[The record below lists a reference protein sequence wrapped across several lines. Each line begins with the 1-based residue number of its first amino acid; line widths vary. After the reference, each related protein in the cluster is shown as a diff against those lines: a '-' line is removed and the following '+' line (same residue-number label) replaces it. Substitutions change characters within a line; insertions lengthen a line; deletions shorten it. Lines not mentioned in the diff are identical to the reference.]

1 MALTPFSPLFPLT
14 PFLITAQ
21 PSGPSGLFK
30 KVLYLVCFVSEKDLA
45 EEEQH
50 RTQVHVKKDYD
61 IVEAINFFKE
71 STFWKRY
78 VNDVIKATFWKR
90 SSISYMDYNK

>member
-1 MALTPFSPLFPLT
+1 MSPDSPVSHMKTLY
-14 PFLITAQ
+14 LITAQ